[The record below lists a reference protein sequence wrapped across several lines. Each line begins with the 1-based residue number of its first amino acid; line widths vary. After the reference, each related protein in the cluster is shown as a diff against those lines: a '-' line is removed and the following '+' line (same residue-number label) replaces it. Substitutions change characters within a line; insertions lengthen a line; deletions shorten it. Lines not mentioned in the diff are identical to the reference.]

1 MGEADNEVEGDII
14 GIIETGEED
23 EVGDVR
29 QVY

>member
-14 GIIETGEED
+14 GIIETGEEG

>member
-1 MGEADNEVEGDII
+1 MGEANNEVEGDII